1 MRHSHFTERDNRAG
15 SQHLTGSDF
24 PYTPRQDRACF
35 ILSLPTQPSSSFLQA
50 LTHPNPRAHNQ
61 GLGLLPG
68 PHLARLPSRA
78 ICPALSL
85 NAGSLFSLLGPCPV
99 SSCLCPA
106 SPRLL
111 SLGDR
116 VVMEGPGTQS
126 AEDIFVTGFRDS
138 QALGSQTHS
147 WEREAGGRECR
158 ALSQGTLQF
167 PSPCEE

>member
-1 MRHSHFTERDNRAG
+1 MLA
-15 SQHLTGSDF
+15 
-24 PYTPRQDRACF
+24 
-35 ILSLPTQPSSSFLQA
+35 PSS
-50 LTHPNPRAHNQ
+50 PC
-61 GLGLLPG
+61 LGHVPFPLAFVLPLPG
-68 PHLARLPSRA
+68 S
-78 ICPALSL
+78 SL
-85 NAGSLFSLLGPCPV
+85 W
-99 SSCLCPA
+99 
-106 SPRLL
+106 
-111 SLGDR
+111 GDR